1 MPLPEQGQGVKDHKQ
16 DSRQCNH
23 GEGSPGRPVHL
34 LHVDKSQ
41 LLTVDPCKE
50 SDQRYPGQEF
60 NDGGIGN
67 YAQGRVKVGVRWLH
81 EDSHQDKVDRGADKK
96 A

>member
-1 MPLPEQGQGVKDHKQ
+1 MPLPEQGHGVKGHKQ
-16 DSRQCNH
+16 DNRHGNH
-23 GEGSPGRPVHL
+23 GEGSPGRRLVHL

-41 LLTVDPCKE
+41 LPTVDPCKE

-67 YAQGRVKVGVRWLH
+67 YA
-81 EDSHQDKVDRGADKK
+81 
-96 A
+96 